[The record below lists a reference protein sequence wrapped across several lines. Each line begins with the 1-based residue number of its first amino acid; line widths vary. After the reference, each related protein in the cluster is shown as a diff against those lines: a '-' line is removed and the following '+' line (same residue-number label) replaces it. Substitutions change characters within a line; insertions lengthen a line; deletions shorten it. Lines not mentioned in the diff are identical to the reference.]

1 VPSYLIDG
9 SGVHEV
15 EPSRDVLET
24 AHGRGDFYW
33 LDLHGLTDEQ
43 IDVLGEVYGFHPLS
57 LDDARHFGQ
66 RPKLDPYDGY
76 VFLVAY
82 GSAPDQDQLVEVH
95 CFYSERFLVTVRRDP
110 CPAFAEARDRHARRP
125 TAPTDPPRA
134 LYKVVD
140 GLVDSFFPALSHL
153 DEFIDAIEEGVLA
166 SPTEEQMRRVFE
178 AKRRLV
184 GLRRVI
190 DPQRDVMATIANGVA
205 EIPGADVET
214 ERLFRD
220 VYDHL
225 IRLTD
230 AIDSFRDLLTS
241 LMDVYLSTV
250 SNRLNGV
257 MKQLT
262 VIATIFLPL
271 TFVTGFFGQ
280 NFGWMV
286 DHVGSLWTFV
296 VLGVGTQLIVLGFLL
311 AFFRRREWF

>member
-1 VPSYLIDG
+1 
-9 SGVHEV
+9 
-15 EPSRDVLET
+15 
-24 AHGRGDFYW
+24 
-33 LDLHGLTDEQ
+33 
-43 IDVLGEVYGFHPLS
+43 
-57 LDDARHFGQ
+57 
-66 RPKLDPYDGY
+66 
-76 VFLVAY
+76 
-82 GSAPDQDQLVEVH
+82 
-95 CFYSERFLVTVRRDP
+95 
-110 CPAFAEARDRHARRP
+110 
-125 TAPTDPPRA
+125 
-134 LYKVVD
+134 
-140 GLVDSFFPALSHL
+140 
-153 DEFIDAIEEGVLA
+153 
-166 SPTEEQMRRVFE
+166 MRRVFE

-296 VLGVGTQLIVLGFLL
+296 LLGIGTQLLVLGFLL